1 MASITQKSL
10 FCWEDI
16 DELGDLKRLEL
27 VMRHIDDEKLMAKL
41 EKERGLRGRREYP
54 IRAMWNSL
62 LAKEVFQH
70 KSIESLRRELSR
82 NAQLRQMCGFNPA
95 YGERAVP
102 KPWVYTRF
110 LRKLMKYQDM
120 IVEIT
125 VKLDRKLRRV
135 LPGYG
140 ENLAMDGKAIQ
151 THARYHRK
159 EDRDR
164 SLDGRRDIDA
174 DIGVKTY
181 VVEREDGS
189 RYKKEEAW

>member
-1 MASITQKSL
+1 
-10 FCWEDI
+10 
-16 DELGDLKRLEL
+16 
-27 VMRHIDDEKLMAKL
+27 
-41 EKERGLRGRREYP
+41 
-54 IRAMWNSL
+54 MWNSL

-95 YGERAVP
+95 YGERAVRSHG
-102 KPWVYTRF
+102 VY
-110 LRKLMKYQDM
+110 QVSEEVDE
-120 IVEIT
+120 VSGH
-125 VKLDRKLRRV
+125 DRRDHREAGPQAGRV

-181 VVEREDGS
+181 VVEQEDGS
-189 RYKKEEAW
+189 R